1 MHLDAWTVF
10 LQTVNFAVL
19 VWLLHRFL
27 YRPVLQVIDRRQ
39 DEVRRQFDEAK
50 ALQDTARAHLAD
62 LDALRANITA
72 ERESAIK
79 TAVAQTEEAMQV
91 RRAQASRDAQALLD
105 EARKTAAAEREALT
119 REARRL
125 ALDLGADLARRLQ
138 AEVPPTLRAAAWLER
153 IEQEL
158 NRLPAA
164 EIASLRAQVS
174 GNHALRVVTALP
186 LAAVEAEE
194 WRNRLARALA
204 ATPAVEFEV
213 DPSLIAGAELHLPLT
228 VLSFSLKSVLAV
240 LSAVSDEH
248 VDAG

>member
-1 MHLDAWTVF
+1 MHLDGWTVF

-27 YRPVLQVIDRRQ
+27 YRPVLRIIDQRR
-39 DEVRRQFDEAK
+39 DEVRRQFDEVK
-50 ALQDTARAHLAD
+50 ALEETARTHLAD
-62 LDALRANITA
+62 LDASRAAIAA
-72 ERESAIK
+72 ERDSAIK

-105 EARKTAAAEREALT
+105 EARKTAATEREALT

-125 ALDLGADLARRLQ
+125 ALDLGADLARRLL
-138 AEVPPTLRAAAWLER
+138 AEAPASLRAAAWLER

-158 NRLPAA
+158 KALPAA
-164 EIASLRAQVS
+164 EIESLRTQVS

-194 WRNRLARALA
+194 WRNRLARALD